1 MTKQADL
8 VEKFRAESDRGA
20 ALLAASYLDE
30 RLKALLLEHFTSR
43 KVGLE
48 LLDGPLAPLGSF
60 SARSKAAF
68 ALGLLDAAT
77 YRQLNTLRNIRNEFG
92 HNWEEMDFSTTTVEK
107 LCRKLPW
114 LGEPGDEA
122 WTGPRE
128 RFDHVV
134 ISLLNTLG
142 PATSA

>member
-1 MTKQADL
+1 MTRTDEI

-30 RLKALLLEHFTSR
+30 RLKQLLLDHVTSR

-60 SARSKAAF
+60 SSRSKAAF
-68 ALGLLDAAT
+68 ALGLIDAVT

-92 HNWEEMDFSTTTVEK
+92 HSWEELDFSTTTVDK

-114 LGEPGDEA
+114 LGSAPDEA
-122 WTGPRE
+122 WAGPRE
-128 RFDHVV
+128 RFDHTAVTGREQRQ
-134 ISLLNTLG
+134 L
-142 PATSA
+142 

>member
-1 MTKQADL
+1 MKNDVDV
-8 VEKFRAESDRGA
+8 VEKFCAESDRGA

-30 RLKALLLEHFTSR
+30 RLKFLLLEHFSSR

-68 ALGLLDAAT
+68 ALGLVDAAT

-92 HNWEEMDFSTTTVEK
+92 HTWEEMDFSSVAVEK

-114 LGEPGDEA
+114 LGKPEDEA
-122 WTGPRE
+122 WSSPRE
-128 RFDHVV
+128 RFNQVV
-134 ISLLNTLG
+134 IRLLNTLG
-142 PATSA
+142 PTKSG